1 MNRSHL
7 VTSATVLFVI
17 AGSCLGQTVTTTTT
31 TNITPPATTSTPPIP
46 DGRVII
52 VPTTPRVP
60 AAWRIVRVSSVD
72 CTLTIDDQL
81 ATTLLELSVTNQS
94 SSAQEAEL
102 LLPIPIGS
110 TIRSFQYDGTGPEP
124 TARVLPKDE
133 ARRIYNS
140 IVHSQK
146 DPGLLEFAGQALIR
160 TSAFP
165 IPAGATQKIRI
176 TVEQLLSADNSRLDY
191 VLPKSDA
198 LATETSVPWTIKGT
212 IKSPR
217 EISTVFSPS
226 HDLVT
231 ERKGKTEVAFS
242 IPARSASGTG
252 SFRLSWMAPTSLAE
266 PSGMLYAYP
275 DSTIAGGKGGYFLF
289 VASVPS
295 ERPPGT
301 KPALRDVQI
310 VIDRSG
316 SMRGE
321 KIQQAKK
328 AALNVLQGLT
338 DGETFNI
345 IDYSD
350 AVNSFS
356 PVPIARTA
364 DSAAKAAA
372 YINAIEANG
381 GTNIGDAL
389 AEAFRA
395 PITPSSGGPGV
406 MPLVLFLTD
415 GLPTVG
421 ERREGAL
428 REAARTANTMSRRVF
443 TFGVGYDVNA
453 PLLTGLAKQS
463 RAAATFVLPDEDVEL
478 KVSQV
483 YRRLSGPILGFPKLT
498 PGGPVD
504 GAPLWRDQ
512 LPAELPDLFEGDQ
525 LVVVGQYTGASQDL
539 RLSLEGDGFGAKRN
553 YAFNFKLDQASPRHG
568 FVGRLWATRK
578 VASLVEGLRL
588 QSADGNLP
596 PANDAKFK
604 EVVDEIV
611 RLSTRWGVLTEYTS
625 FLALE
630 PGAVVTNLDGSTRP
644 APSTAGGIRVLA
656 EQQLRAGSAAPNR
669 SGGAGVAK
677 DQDTKT
683 KGEASNAQSANSY
696 YRFSGTDG
704 SDKRVDVQ
712 QSVSVQNI
720 NSQSYFKRTN
730 RWIDGRLID
739 KADAAPDTTISL
751 GSAEFDALADKLD
764 AEGQTGVLAL
774 EGELLLLVGGKIY
787 LVKP

>member
-7 VTSATVLFVI
+7 VSSAVVLFLV
-17 AGSCLGQTVTTTTT
+17 AGTCVAQTVTTTTT
-31 TNITPPATTSTPPIP
+31 TVTSPTAAPPSIP

-52 VPTTPRVP
+52 LPTTPRVP

-81 ATTLLELSVTNQS
+81 ATTLLEVAVTNQS
-94 SSAQEAEL
+94 GAAQEAEL
-102 LLPIPIGS
+102 LLPIPAGS
-110 TIRSFQYDGTGPEP
+110 TVRSFQYDGTGPEP

-176 TVEQLLSADNSRLDY
+176 TVEQLLSADNARLDY

-217 EISTVFSPS
+217 EITTVFSPS
-226 HDLVT
+226 HDLVS
-231 ERKGKTEVAFS
+231 ERKSKAEVAFTV
-242 IPARSASGTG
+242 PARSASSTG
-252 SFRLSWMAPTSLAE
+252 SFRLSWQTPTSLAE

-275 DSTIAGGKGGYFLF
+275 DSTIQGGKGGYFLF
-289 VASVPS
+289 VASIPS
-295 ERPPGT
+295 ERPEGT
-301 KPALRDVQI
+301 KPPLRDVQI

-328 AALNVLQGLT
+328 AALNVLQGLA
-338 DGETFNI
+338 DGERFNI

-350 AVNSFS
+350 TVQSFH
-356 PVPIARTA
+356 PVTVARNA
-364 DSAAKAAA
+364 DTAAKAAA

-389 AEAFRA
+389 AEAFKA
-395 PITPSSGGPGV
+395 PIATDKPNV

-428 REAARTANTMSRRVF
+428 REAAKAANTMQRRVF

-453 PLLTGLAKQS
+453 PLLTGLAKQT

-483 YRRLSGPILGFPKLT
+483 YRRLSGPVLGLPRLQ

-504 GAPLWRDQ
+504 GSPLWRDQ

-525 LVVVGQYTGASQDL
+525 LVVVGQYTGFSQDL
-539 RLSLEGDGFGAKRN
+539 RIILEGDGFGAKRN
-553 YAFNFKLDQASPRHG
+553 YSFNFKLDQASPRHG

-596 PANDAKFK
+596 PANDTKFK
-604 EVVDEIV
+604 EIVDEIV

-630 PGAVVTNLDGSTRP
+630 PGAELTMLDGSTSP

-656 EQQLRAGSAAPNR
+656 EQQLRGGAAAPR
-669 SGGAGVAK
+669 RTGGAGVAQ
-677 DQDTKT
+677 DQDTKS
-683 KGEASNAQSANSY
+683 KGESNNAQTANTY
-696 YRFSGTDG
+696 YRYATDNLGGSG
-704 SDKRVDVQ
+704 KRVDVQ
-712 QSVSVQNI
+712 QNLSVQNI
-720 NSQSYFKRTN
+720 NSQSYFKRAN
-730 RWIDGRLID
+730 RWVDGRLID
-739 KADAAPDTTISL
+739 KPDTAPDTTVTL
-751 GSAEFDALADKLD
+751 GSAAFDALADQLD

-774 EGELLLLVGGKIY
+774 EGELLVLVAGKTY
-787 LVKP
+787 LIKP